1 MSEAQ
6 LPSEGAFDAHESAI
20 LATPVASTAAAK
32 RGHKRLAT
40 LAGSFLLLIALC
52 GYFYWAMVHDQNT
65 TARIQ
70 KELKEDGVQVM
81 FSQAEPKDA
90 SFSPFQSLTP
100 TVKIVA
106 PAGNITNALLVR
118 IRDINQDMDLMLN
131 NCPITDDG
139 LASLEG
145 KHNLRWLEL
154 RKTKITDEGLK
165 HLRGTDLELLD
176 LSTTKIGDAGLANLE
191 DLRLAE
197 FEDSGSR
204 AADKRHGRR
213 DLASGAFQ
221 VTGIPL
227 RRRNQ
232 SHSHRD
238 AAPQEQAPGVDH
250 PGRFVTRTHADVR
263 RDHWL
268 DGSPV
273 PLNRC
278 HAASTPDPARPDLNT
293 RVVLAPLCDLKL
305 NRSPSWSRWVSCRS
319 KKPNEA
325 NLSSARCQSQ

>member
-20 LATPVASTAAAK
+20 IATPVTPTGAAK

-106 PAGNITNALLVR
+106 PAGNITNELLVR

-176 LSTTKIGDAGLANLE
+176 LSTTKIGDAGLANLG
-191 DLRLAE
+191 DLDLPNLKTLALEQLTNVTDEGISHLARFKSLE
-197 FEDSGSR
+197 FLSVAGTKVTPNGMRHLKNKLPELTILGGS
-204 AADKRHGRR
+204 
-213 DLASGAFQ
+213 
-221 VTGIPL
+221 
-227 RRRNQ
+227 
-232 SHSHRD
+232 
-238 AAPQEQAPGVDH
+238 
-250 PGRFVTRTHADVR
+250 
-263 RDHWL
+263 
-268 DGSPV
+268 
-273 PLNRC
+273 
-278 HAASTPDPARPDLNT
+278 
-293 RVVLAPLCDLKL
+293 
-305 NRSPSWSRWVSCRS
+305 
-319 KKPNEA
+319 
-325 NLSSARCQSQ
+325 

>member
-20 LATPVASTAAAK
+20 IATPVASTAAAK

-176 LSTTKIGDAGLANLE
+176 LSTTKIGDAGLANLG
-191 DLRLAE
+191 DLDLPNLKTLALEQLTNVTDEGISRLARFKSLE
-197 FEDSGSR
+197 FLSVAGT
-204 AADKRHGRR
+204 K
-213 DLASGAFQ
+213 
-221 VTGIPL
+221 VTPTGIRHLKNKLPEL
-227 RRRNQ
+227 TIL
-232 SHSHRD
+232 
-238 AAPQEQAPGVDH
+238 G
-250 PGRFVTRTHADVR
+250 
-263 RDHWL
+263 
-268 DGSPV
+268 GS
-273 PLNRC
+273 
-278 HAASTPDPARPDLNT
+278 
-293 RVVLAPLCDLKL
+293 
-305 NRSPSWSRWVSCRS
+305 
-319 KKPNEA
+319 
-325 NLSSARCQSQ
+325 